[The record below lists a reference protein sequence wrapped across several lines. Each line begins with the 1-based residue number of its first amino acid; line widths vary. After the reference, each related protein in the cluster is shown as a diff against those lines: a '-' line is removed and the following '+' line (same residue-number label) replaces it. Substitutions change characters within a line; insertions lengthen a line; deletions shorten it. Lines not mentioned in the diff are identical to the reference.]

1 MSTNSLASIM
11 DAVWVTTK
19 DAVRIKLIPYINTGD
34 KPLDGALAA
43 LVLLIIT
50 VISGHLSFVKLHKWY
65 LSCTY
70 NSFLKK
76 NKLTAKTMNK
86 YSEYLNGSEVLTYV
100 DIRDYAESI
109 NDKIYHY
116 LQNSPLSGKTI
127 TFPRKY
133 SVKNV
138 QNANDEIKALG
149 TQIPSAIFADN
160 NGIVGLCKSDT
171 TYILAHNDQ
180 TTFNE
185 FLNEINKVPI
195 IEQKKPDIPQQVAH
209 TNDRKRCIFDSN
221 GKISE
226 IDPDKKLSN
235 VISRHMETI
244 SNLLTRFKIINSLDE
259 QYKNHPC
266 RLNGHA
272 IKNLG
277 ILLSGVPGSG
287 KSSICSAI
295 ANALGRDI
303 YLVNSSNLTTK
314 KAFTQVFLTYSRSVI
329 VFEEFDILLKSL
341 QMNSKRRM
349 VKQSTSDDIEY
360 NVIDTDT
367 VEAKMQDDSQD
378 VQVLKA
384 RRRELMLRLS
394 EKNLGGD
401 ATVNG
406 QTLKVTKEQIEAELK
421 DINDSIADLSNR
433 LDMRVFLDVL
443 NGTSSPVTSDRVIL
457 ATTNITNMDASIIR
471 PGRFDVLL
479 EFDYSNSKEI
489 ADLLCSIY
497 KNNPKLSPE
506 EFEDIKK
513 TDFQAKR
520 LTPAMI
526 IGAAH
531 ILEPYQLI
539 EICKQND
546 DFRDKYIDIHY
557 YNDLVKR
564 KSTKPK

>member
-1 MSTNSLASIM
+1 
-11 DAVWVTTK
+11 
-19 DAVRIKLIPYINTGD
+19 
-34 KPLDGALAA
+34 
-43 LVLLIIT
+43 
-50 VISGHLSFVKLHKWY
+50 
-65 LSCTY
+65 
-70 NSFLKK
+70 
-76 NKLTAKTMNK
+76 
-86 YSEYLNGSEVLTYV
+86 
-100 DIRDYAESI
+100 
-109 NDKIYHY
+109 
-116 LQNSPLSGKTI
+116 
-127 TFPRKY
+127 
-133 SVKNV
+133 
-138 QNANDEIKALG
+138 
-149 TQIPSAIFADN
+149 
-160 NGIVGLCKSDT
+160 
-171 TYILAHNDQ
+171 
-180 TTFNE
+180 
-185 FLNEINKVPI
+185 
-195 IEQKKPDIPQQVAH
+195 
-209 TNDRKRCIFDSN
+209 
-221 GKISE
+221 
-226 IDPDKKLSN
+226 
-235 VISRHMETI
+235 
-244 SNLLTRFKIINSLDE
+244 
-259 QYKNHPC
+259 
-266 RLNGHA
+266 
-272 IKNLG
+272 
-277 ILLSGVPGSG
+277 
-287 KSSICSAI
+287 
-295 ANALGRDI
+295 
-303 YLVNSSNLTTK
+303 
-314 KAFTQVFLTYSRSVI
+314 
-329 VFEEFDILLKSL
+329 
-341 QMNSKRRM
+341 
-349 VKQSTSDDIEY
+349 
-360 NVIDTDT
+360 
-367 VEAKMQDDSQD
+367 
-378 VQVLKA
+378 
-384 RRRELMLRLS
+384 MLRLS